1 MKEVINNNSKYKL
14 KYWFAMLYIL
24 KRKFMIG
31 SMFTYQRLSKDYFL
45 LIYQNLGANFLCNQK
60 RLLIS
65 KTPCIYPGMDRDIYV
80 QKIFEII
87 KDRTNFKELSTD
99 STVTRD
105 GQLQGFLRSMKD
117 KQVFAKETYEN
128 IYPSS
133 SK

>member
-1 MKEVINNNSKYKL
+1 
-14 KYWFAMLYIL
+14 
-24 KRKFMIG
+24 
-31 SMFTYQRLSKDYFL
+31 
-45 LIYQNLGANFLCNQK
+45 
-60 RLLIS
+60 
-65 KTPCIYPGMDRDIYV
+65 MDRDIYV

-87 KDRTNFKELSTD
+87 KDCKNFKELSTD

-117 KQVFAKETYEN
+117 KQVFAKETYKN